1 MASEIT
7 SFFSFITAVFTTGSD
22 AFDDMDK
29 VARTTETDIFVAIDS
44 AKDALSA
51 IPGMTGAINTVER
64 PLEKLL
70 NDITLQRS
78 WARFKTILA
87 DIAILLVV
95 GLATLV
101 VLYLVG

>member
-29 VARTTETDIFVAIDS
+29 VARTAETDIFAVIDTV
-44 AKDALSA
+44 KDSSL
-51 IPGMTGAINTVER
+51 IPPGGKSLINDIER

>member
-1 MASEIT
+1 MSSDVT
-7 SFFSFITAVFTTGSD
+7 SFFSFLGALFTTGSD

-29 VARTTETDIFVAIDS
+29 VARTAETELFDVIDTIKES
-44 AKDALSA
+44 SL
-51 IPGMTGAINTVER
+51 IPPGGKSLINDVER

-70 NDITLQRS
+70 NDISLQRS

-95 GLATLV
+95 GLATLI
-101 VLYLVG
+101 VLYLIG